1 MLLQGFLTSAQNMML
16 LFMQVNLFSVATQRQ
31 RAGQG
36 NLHRYDTN
44 TDPRDSERHLV
55 LAVRFKAQLWN
66 IHTLRRHVNVKTRSR
81 PLQPYQQIT
90 SVTHTHALPHVLYH
104 DVNLLD
110 ADRGRFWTR
119 CERLCASRHMTQ
131 QQQISCCN
139 FYTSASSVTQQTARS
154 IRSPHTHTRGSA

>member
-1 MLLQGFLTSAQNMML
+1 MGGGGRVALCVRSLEVARQRQGRHVLLQGFLTSAQNMLL

-66 IHTLRRHVNVKTRSR
+66 INVRRHVNVKTRSR

-90 SVTHTHALPHVLYH
+90 SVTHTH
-104 DVNLLD
+104 
-110 ADRGRFWTR
+110 TR
-119 CERLCASRHMTQ
+119 CRMFFIT
-131 QQQISCCN
+131 
-139 FYTSASSVTQQTARS
+139 T
-154 IRSPHTHTRGSA
+154 

>member
-1 MLLQGFLTSAQNMML
+1 MLCVRSLEVARQRQGRHVLLQGFLTSAQNMML

-90 SVTHTHALPHVLYH
+90 SVTHTRAAACSLSRRKSAGCGSRAF
-104 DVNLLD
+104 LD
-110 ADRGRFWTR
+110 Q
-119 CERLCASRHMTQ
+119 M
-131 QQQISCCN
+131 
-139 FYTSASSVTQQTARS
+139 
-154 IRSPHTHTRGSA
+154 

>member
-1 MLLQGFLTSAQNMML
+1 MLCVRSLEVARQRQGRHVLLQGFLTSAQNMML

-66 IHTLRRHVNVKTRSR
+66 IHTLRH
-81 PLQPYQQIT
+81 
-90 SVTHTHALPHVLYH
+90 
-104 DVNLLD
+104 
-110 ADRGRFWTR
+110 
-119 CERLCASRHMTQ
+119 
-131 QQQISCCN
+131 
-139 FYTSASSVTQQTARS
+139 
-154 IRSPHTHTRGSA
+154 

>member
-1 MLLQGFLTSAQNMML
+1 MLCVRSLEVARQRQGRHVLLQGFLTSAQNMML

-90 SVTHTHALPHVLYH
+90 SVTHTHALAACSLSRRKSAGCGSRAF
-104 DVNLLD
+104 LD
-110 ADRGRFWTR
+110 Q
-119 CERLCASRHMTQ
+119 M
-131 QQQISCCN
+131 
-139 FYTSASSVTQQTARS
+139 
-154 IRSPHTHTRGSA
+154 